1 MEISGKIKMIDTTKE
16 VGTAGFKK
24 RDFVITTDSEYPQH
38 IIMQFVK
45 EKCDVLDGYKVGDAV
60 TVGININGRIWVNPQ
75 GEDVY
80 FNTISAW
87 KINKQDTSQQSPAPQ
102 NQSAV
107 EQYNTKTNPSQA
119 GGEEEPDDLP
129 F

>member
-1 MEISGKIKMIDTTKE
+1 MDISGKIKMIDTTKE
-16 VGTAGFKK
+16 VGTQGFKK

-45 EKCDVLDGYKVGDAV
+45 DKCDVLDSYKVGDAV
-60 TVGININGRIWVNPQ
+60 KVDININGRIWVNPQ

-87 KINKQDTSQQSPAPQ
+87 RIAKEDTSKQSPPA
-102 NQSAV
+102 NSAV

-119 GGEEEPDDLP
+119 GGEDDNQDLP

>member
-1 MEISGKIKMIDTTKE
+1 MDISGKIKMIDTTKE
-16 VGTAGFKK
+16 VGSQGFKK

-45 EKCDVLDGYKVGDAV
+45 DKCDVLDGYKVGDAV
-60 TVGININGRIWVNPQ
+60 KVDININGRIWVNPQ

-87 KINKQDTSQQSPAPQ
+87 RIAKEDTSKQSPAT
-102 NQSAV
+102 NSAV
-107 EQYNTKTNPSQA
+107 DAYMTKTNPQQA
-119 GGEEEPDDLP
+119 NNDDDSDLP

>member
-1 MEISGKIKMIDTTKE
+1 MDISGKIKMIDTTKE
-16 VGTAGFKK
+16 VGSQGFKK

-45 EKCDVLDGYKVGDAV
+45 DKCDVLDSYKVGDSV
-60 TVGININGRIWVNPQ
+60 KVDININGRIWVNPQ

-87 KINKQDTSQQSPAPQ
+87 RIAKEDTSKQSPPA
-102 NQSAV
+102 NNSAV
-107 EQYNTKTNPSQA
+107 DAYMTKTNPSPTSA
-119 GGEEEPDDLP
+119 NENEPDDLP

>member
-1 MEISGKIKMIDTTKE
+1 MDISGKIKMIDTTKE
-16 VGTAGFKK
+16 VGSQGFKK

-45 EKCDVLDGYKVGDAV
+45 DKCDVLDGYKVGDAV
-60 TVGININGRIWVNPQ
+60 KVDININGRIWVNPQ

-80 FNTISAW
+80 FNTLSAW
-87 KINKQDTSQQSPAPQ
+87 RIAKEDTSKQSPTA
-102 NQSAV
+102 
-107 EQYNTKTNPSQA
+107 NTATTETNPKGAA
-119 GGEEEPDDLP
+119 GNEDEPDDLP

>member
-1 MEISGKIKMIDTTKE
+1 MDISGKIKMIDTTKE
-16 VGTAGFKK
+16 VGSQGFKK

-45 EKCDVLDGYKVGDAV
+45 DKCDVLDGYKVGDSV
-60 TVGININGRIWVNPQ
+60 KVDININGRIWVNPQ

-87 KINKQDTSQQSPAPQ
+87 RIAKEDTSKQSPAPNNAQ
-102 NQSAV
+102 
-107 EQYNTKTNPSQA
+107 TKTDPKGAKGN
-119 GGEEEPDDLP
+119 EDEPDDLP